1 MKRKAAILLGLILAL
16 TMALPAMA
24 ADLPELSPDV
34 CVVDQSGVL
43 SQETENLVEQANQ
56 ALSPSG
62 AQIGVVTVDFTGNST
77 TEEYAY
83 EVFNAWGI
91 GDSSKN
97 NGVLLLLVIDGE
109 DYWCMPGSGLNA
121 ALPTSTIS
129 TILSKKCEPGFAKGD
144 YDDAVSQTVEA
155 IAEELSYYYDLD
167 GSTQQN
173 SGDAGY
179 YYEPWYSRWGQA
191 IVWLVVILIV
201 VIVLLAVLPGGRGP
215 RSGGGG
221 GGGFASGFLWGS
233 MLSRPR
239 RRYYAPPPPRRRPPP
254 PPGGFGG
261 FGGPRSG
268 GFGGGRS
275 FGGGAGRGGFG
286 GMGGGRSFGG
296 GAGRR

>member
-97 NGVLLLLVIDGE
+97 NGVLLLLVIEGE

-121 ALPTSTIS
+121 ALPTSTVS
-129 TILSKKCEPGFAKGD
+129 TILSKECGPGFAK
-144 YDDAVSQTVEA
+144 A
-155 IAEELSYYYDLD
+155 ITM
-167 GSTQQN
+167 TQF
-173 SGDAGY
+173 
-179 YYEPWYSRWGQA
+179 
-191 IVWLVVILIV
+191 
-201 VIVLLAVLPGGRGP
+201 P
-215 RSGGGG
+215 RQWKP
-221 GGGFASGFLWGS
+221 L
-233 MLSRPR
+233 R
-239 RRYYAPPPPRRRPPP
+239 R
-254 PPGGFGG
+254 
-261 FGGPRSG
+261 S
-268 GFGGGRS
+268 
-275 FGGGAGRGGFG
+275 
-286 GMGGGRSFGG
+286 
-296 GAGRR
+296 